1 MKFIIHG
8 GKPLFGEVTIAGAKN
23 AVSKMMVASLLTD
36 EPCVLENV
44 PQIGEVEIVTEF
56 LKNIGSEISFAGS
69 TVKIQTSE
77 IKNSRVAELSRR
89 NRIPILALGPLLS
102 RVGEAEV
109 PIVGG
114 DKIAPRAVDIHLEAL
129 SKLGAQIQI
138 TKHSYHAWAKDGLHG
153 AEIELRLPSV
163 GGTENAILG
172 AVLAKGKTIIKNAAL
187 EPEITDL
194 ILMLQK
200 MGAIIE
206 LAPPR
211 TITIEGVARL
221 RGVTHRIIPDRNEAV
236 SFACLAIATGGKIL
250 LKDAVQEHLITF
262 LNTVR
267 RLGGEY
273 EVTDDGIAFWRPDVV
288 LGAMGAGE
296 GAHAAASPKN
306 SLRALSIQ
314 TDVHP
319 GFMTDWQQPLCAL
332 LTQAYG
338 TSTIHETIY
347 EDRFGY
353 AHDLNEMG
361 AKIRVS
367 TECPVGEVV
376 SDSGAGDVIGHG
388 IGHATAPCR
397 FAGKGF
403 YHTATIEGPTELTS
417 HNLTVR
423 DLRSGMV
430 DIISAL
436 VARGVSEIDGAE
448 EIDRGYERI
457 DERLRDLGADIRRV
471 A

>member
-8 GKPLFGEVTIAGAKN
+8 GKPLFGEVTLAGAKN

-44 PQIGEVEIVTEF
+44 PAIGEVEIITE
-56 LKNIGSEISFAGS
+56 LLQNIGSEVSIAGTTAS
-69 TVKIQTSE
+69 IATPT
-77 IKNSRVAELSRR
+77 IKNSRVTELTRR
-89 NRIPILALGPLLS
+89 NRIPILALGPLLA
-102 RVGEAEV
+102 RTGEAEV
-109 PIVGG
+109 PVLGG
-114 DKIAPRAVDIHLEAL
+114 DKLGARPVDIHLEAL

-138 TKHSYHAWAKDGLHG
+138 TKNSYHAWAKNGLHG
-153 AEIELRLPSV
+153 ALIELRFPSV
-163 GGTENAILG
+163 GATENAILA
-172 AVLAKGKTIIKNAAL
+172 AVLAEGKTTIKNAAL

-206 LAPPR
+206 LCPPR
-211 TITIEGVARL
+211 TITIEGVKKL
-221 RGVTHRIIPDRNEAV
+221 HGVTHRIIPDRNEAI
-236 SFACLAIATGGKIL
+236 SFACLAIATNGKIL
-250 LKDAVQEHLITF
+250 VKGAVQEHLITF

-267 RLGGEY
+267 RLGAEY
-273 EVTDDGIAFWRPDVV
+273 EVTPDGVSFWRPR
-288 LGAMGAGE
+288 AE
-296 GAHAAASPKN
+296 HKTNP
-306 SLRALSIQ
+306 LRAISVQ

-319 GFMTDWQQPLCAL
+319 GFMTDWQQPLGVL
-332 LTQAYG
+332 LTQAQG

-361 AKIRVS
+361 AKVSVS
-367 TECPVGEVV
+367 TDCPADIVVGH
-376 SDSGAGDVIGHG
+376 SAAG
-388 IGHATAPCR
+388 CR
-397 FAGKGF
+397 FAGKNL

-417 HNLTVR
+417 HNLIVR

-430 DIISAL
+430 DIIAAL
-436 VARGVSEIDGAE
+436 VAQGVSEIEGVE

-457 DERLRDLGADIRRV
+457 DERLRDLGADISRV
-471 A
+471 